1 MHAHTH
7 STHTHIHT
15 CMHTYT
21 YTYKSICYYR
31 ISQLEWCE
39 VDTATGTLKRRVSMS
54 STNLG
59 SSWFVTWR
67 AEEYNYINGQTG
79 KTGKQ
84 IHCNWRMSSSL
95 RSRFPCSDPTTGKY
109 NHEKHRRETSLTLSR
124 QLEQPRIT
132 LSKNGHLE
140 AAISECN
147 RLAGL
152 TETRIPA
159 VMRWQSTVLQFCSLV
174 DSSTSMMLHSLYTT
188 H

>member
-1 MHAHTH
+1 
-7 STHTHIHT
+7 
-15 CMHTYT
+15 
-21 YTYKSICYYR
+21 
-31 ISQLEWCE
+31 
-39 VDTATGTLKRRVSMS
+39 MS

-109 NHEKHRRETSLTLSR
+109 SHEKHRREISLTLSS
-124 QLEQPRIT
+124 QLEQPRGT
-132 LSKNGHLE
+132 LSKTGHLE
-140 AAISECN
+140 AAIGECN

-152 TETRIPA
+152 TETRIPGSDEVA
-159 VMRWQSTVLQFCSLV
+159 VASHAVLYWWIAPRPWCC
-174 DSSTSMMLHSLYTT
+174 TLYTELT
-188 H
+188 KAVFGVIASSLL